1 MKLQTQYL
9 YLVFNRVQLLKAEA
23 DAVIKAAMDVIG
35 YDAGSYNK
43 AREEEDEKTFLR
55 LDANLSDNHNL
66 TFHTTLL
73 EGLLSQLTSIELGA
87 YHYRVIGT
95 E

>member
-1 MKLQTQYL
+1 MT
-9 YLVFNRVQLLKAEA
+9 KAEA

-55 LDANLSDNHNL
+55 LDANLSENHNL
-66 TFHTTLL
+66 TFSYNLI
-73 EGLLSQLTSIELGA
+73 EGSTESAYFNRTWGLPLSSNW
-87 YHYRVIGT
+87 YRINK
-95 E
+95 EYESMK